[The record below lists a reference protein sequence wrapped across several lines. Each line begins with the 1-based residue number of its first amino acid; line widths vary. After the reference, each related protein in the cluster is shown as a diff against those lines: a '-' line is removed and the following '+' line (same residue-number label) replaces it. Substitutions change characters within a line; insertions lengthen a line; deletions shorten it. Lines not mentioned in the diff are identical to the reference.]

1 MTGMETNKTKLLV
14 GKMRKIMIK
23 CSVQLWRSFSGL
35 FSDKAENAREEEKI
49 NEIVK
54 KIIDH
59 GLLLGERKYIPQ
71 GPALYSK
78 LPLNSDPQQN

>member
-1 MTGMETNKTKLLV
+1 MTGMETKKTKLVV
-14 GKMRKIMIK
+14 GKMRKIIIK
-23 CSVQLWRSFSGL
+23 CPVQLWRSFSGL

-59 GLLLGERKYIPQ
+59 GLLMGERKYIPQ
-71 GPALYSK
+71 GPVLYSK
-78 LPLNSDPQQN
+78 LPLKSNPQ